1 MQASI
6 VRSGASQ
13 PATPVIVLTG
23 DFNLGK
29 ETCDSLVQKDKD
41 EGSIQ
46 AQWQVLSSTAQL
58 SGDMRFFE
66 GAVGDGVDV
75 TVGARNDQHD
85 FFGVASEIPMY
96 DL

>member
-1 MQASI
+1 MVVKRALDILDVQSST

-29 ETCDSLVQKDKD
+29 ETCDSLVQKEKD

-46 AQWQVLSSTAQL
+46 AQW
-58 SGDMRFFE
+58 
-66 GAVGDGVDV
+66 
-75 TVGARNDQHD
+75 
-85 FFGVASEIPMY
+85 
-96 DL
+96 

>member
-1 MQASI
+1 MQAST

-29 ETCDSLVQKDKD
+29 ETGDSLVQRAKDV
-41 EGSIQ
+41 GSTQ

-58 SGDMRFFE
+58 SGDMLFLK
-66 GAVGDGVDV
+66 GAVGD
-75 TVGARNDQHD
+75 
-85 FFGVASEIPMY
+85 
-96 DL
+96 